1 MPRALRKI
9 SSLCFLFVA
18 FCVVVRQR
26 LPIPSQLQGIVW
38 HFNDPDEP
46 LRPVHT
52 HAELELNLCVRGRAT
67 CLIGAQHHEMKR
79 HRALWLFPKDEHAL
93 IAWSADFEMWVAV
106 FRPGL
111 VQQAASALGEK
122 TLRQSISSV
131 SPLRT
136 LADGRASFLAA
147 LAQDLH
153 RRSEDHET
161 CNSGLS
167 FLLMSAWR
175 AWSEADRLPATREV
189 HPAVERAVF
198 AIARGE
204 SDRNADDFAAQ
215 CGLSRAR
222 LSRLFKL
229 QIGVSL
235 ADYRNRQ
242 RIERFYDLYRQG
254 QRSTVLQAA
263 LDAGF
268 GSAAQFYR
276 VYHAVTGQSPSSLKR

>member
-1 MPRALRKI
+1 M
-9 SSLCFLFVA
+9 
-18 FCVVVRQR
+18 
-26 LPIPSQLQGIVW
+26 VW

-46 LRPVHT
+46 RRPVHR

-67 CLIGAQHHEMKR
+67 CLIGAQHHELKR

-93 IAWSADFEMWVAV
+93 IEWSADFEMWVAV
-106 FRPGL
+106 FRPEL
-111 VQQAASALGEK
+111 VRQAGNA
-122 TLRQSISSV
+122 LRQSNSSG

-136 LADGRASFLAA
+136 LAGERAAFLVT

-153 RRSEDHET
+153 QRSEDHEV

-167 FLLMSAWR
+167 FLLLCAWR
-175 AWSEADRLPATREV
+175 AWSDAGAMAVTQEV

-198 AIARGE
+198 ALARGE
-204 SDRNADDFAAQ
+204 SDQNAEEFAVQ
-215 CGLSRAR
+215 CGLSRER
-222 LSRLFKL
+222 LSRLFRI
-229 QIGVSL
+229 QMGISL

-276 VYHAVTGQSPSSLKR
+276 VYRAVTGQSPSSLKRGDSATIRPA